1 MALRKDKNSDDRD
14 KLMTIRSF
22 DLLQPRSLQE
32 AVELLQK
39 HGDDGRAIAG
49 GTTLVILMKQRA
61 LHYRYL
67 IDLQS
72 IPGLTGIAREN
83 DGVRIGALATH
94 RMVETSPLIR
104 QAFPAVAR
112 AFGHIGNVRVRQT
125 ASVGGNLAHADYRLD
140 PPPALLAL
148 NAEVNVFGPQ
158 GARTVPIRKFFQ
170 GMYET
175 ALAPGEVLVDV
186 KIPFAP
192 ENSQAVY
199 MRYTALSANDWP
211 CLGVA
216 AFLARQNGRCQE
228 LRVALGGVAA
238 TPVLIGGLDFASDQS
253 LDQGVMDRVLESVDQ
268 QISPFSDLRG
278 SEWYKRRMARLFVQK
293 AIEQLN
299 NGTA

>member
-1 MALRKDKNSDDRD
+1 
-14 KLMTIRSF
+14 MTIRSF

-32 AVELLQK
+32 AVDLLQK
-39 HGDDGRAIAG
+39 HGDDSRAIAG

-72 IPGLTGIAREN
+72 IPGLAGIKKEN
-83 DGVRIGALATH
+83 EGVRIGALATH
-94 RMVETSPLIR
+94 RMVETSPVIR
-104 QAFPAVAR
+104 QSFPALAQ

-140 PPPALLAL
+140 PPPALLVL

-158 GARTVPIRKFFQ
+158 GTRTIPIKNFFQ

-175 ALAPGEVLVDV
+175 ALATSELLVDV
-186 KIPFAP
+186 KIPLTP
-192 ENSQAVY
+192 ENSRAVY
-199 MRYTALSANDWP
+199 LRYTALSANDWP

-216 AFLARQNGRCQE
+216 AFLARQNGRCKE
-228 LRVALGGVAA
+228 LRVALGGVAP
-238 TPVLIGGLDFASDQS
+238 TPVLIAGLEFANDQT
-253 LDQGVMDRVLESVDQ
+253 LGQGVIDRLLELVDQ

-299 NGTA
+299 NGTV

>member
-1 MALRKDKNSDDRD
+1 
-14 KLMTIRSF
+14 MTIRSF

-39 HGDDGRAIAG
+39 FGDDSRAIAG

-72 IPGLTGIAREN
+72 IPGLTGIKNEN

-104 QAFPAVAR
+104 QAFPAVSQ

-158 GARTVPIRKFFQ
+158 GSRTVPIKNFFQ

-175 ALAPGEVLVDV
+175 ALAPAEILVDV
-186 KIPFAP
+186 KIPFAAA
-192 ENSQAVY
+192 NSRAIY
-199 MRYTALSANDWP
+199 LRYTALSANDWP

-216 AFLARQNGRCQE
+216 AFLAREDGRCKE

-238 TPVLIGGLDFASDQS
+238 TPVSIGGLEVANDQT
-253 LDQGVMDRVLESVDQ
+253 LDQGGIDRILELVDQ

-299 NGTA
+299 SGAA